1 MKDISRIFP
10 EGRFDGAYML
20 GHVAYHLNSDKEVI
34 GFLKG
39 VHKVLKAGSVF
50 VFNAR
55 NAKKINES
63 YLDNLILDHLV
74 NDSVLQI
81 AVLNFNVRN
90 AEDPNTI
97 IWRPIFLVKE
107 SNKVDFQIRE
117 HRLHW
122 FEFHEMEKMLSKTGF
137 RVMSTYSGPSKEAFD
152 EILHADMWFVTQ
164 SK

>member
-1 MKDISRIFP
+1 
-10 EGRFDGAYML
+10 ML
-20 GHVAYHLNSDKEVI
+20 GQVAYHLNSDEETI

-39 VHKVLKAGSVF
+39 VHKVLKVGGLF

-63 YLDNLILDHLV
+63 YLDNLLLDHLV
-74 NDSVLQI
+74 NDPLVQI
-81 AVLNFNVRN
+81 VVLNCNVRDT
-90 AEDPNTI
+90 EDPNTI

-107 SNKVDFQIRE
+107 NNKVDFQIRE

-122 FEFHEMEKMLSKTGF
+122 FEFHAMEKMLSETGF
-137 RVMSTYSGPSKEAFD
+137 RLMSTYSGSSEEAFD
-152 EILHADMWFVTQ
+152 EILHADMWFVTL